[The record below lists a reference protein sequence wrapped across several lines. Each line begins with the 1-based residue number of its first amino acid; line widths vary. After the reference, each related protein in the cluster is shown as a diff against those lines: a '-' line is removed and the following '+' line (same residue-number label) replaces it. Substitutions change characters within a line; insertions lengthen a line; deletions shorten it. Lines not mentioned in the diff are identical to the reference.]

1 MAYYVYES
9 YHDELAAN
17 KRWTETVNA
26 PKTSKTATG
35 VSESVFWW
43 RVKAVDKAGNVGP
56 WSELWKV
63 TVDNT
68 APVITL
74 IDNAEVSVTQGE
86 VWVDPKAT
94 VMDATE
100 GDITPKLSISGTVDI
115 DTAGEY
121 TLMYSASD
129 SAGNAATPVTR
140 IVRVIAPGS
149 NNMFMLSNY
158 GSGPSEGQGSGEGQ
172 GEGGEVLG
180 SETFRFT
187 KDLWFGIKDSDV
199 TELQKAL
206 KGEGLLE
213 IEGFTDFFG
222 TLTFKAVKGYQ
233 EKYGIPVTGYVGPMT
248 RAQLNGEE
256 VEGAEIDKK
265 GIQEQINNLMK
276 KLAELMALFGKK

>member
-1 MAYYVYES
+1 MSGFFVFNNSYAEELEVAPELPPVDSPVGELSPEIPVPPEEPNPPADGSALEEIPLPAEEQES
-9 YHDELAAN
+9 EPAAI
-17 KRWTETVNA
+17 
-26 PKTSKTATG
+26 G
-35 VSESVFWW
+35 
-43 RVKAVDKAGNVGP
+43 
-56 WSELWKV
+56 
-63 TVDNT
+63 
-68 APVITL
+68 
-74 IDNAEVSVTQGE
+74 
-86 VWVDPKAT
+86 
-94 VMDATE
+94 
-100 GDITPKLSISGTVDI
+100 
-115 DTAGEY
+115 
-121 TLMYSASD
+121 SA
-129 SAGNAATPVTR
+129 A
-140 IVRVIAPGS
+140 GS

-158 GSGPSEGQGSGEGQ
+158 GSGPSGNQGSGEGN
-172 GEGGEVLG
+172 GGGEVLG

-187 KDLWFGIKDSDV
+187 KDLWFGMKDSDV
-199 TELQKAL
+199 TELQKVM